1 MRSLFTP
8 LPFVSFRSVRNL
20 RSHLVRSKLYPEERA
35 IGSAKC
41 NSPRCLTCNNVK
53 ECDTFTSHVTKET
66 FKINHRFDC
75 NSKCLIYLLSCKV
88 CGKQYVGSTTDRF
101 RFRWNNYKNCQ
112 RKAERGED
120 HMQKYLHDH
129 FLSEDHDGL
138 VNNVVIIFIDK
149 TDPSDPERR
158 EEFWRTKLRTF
169 APHGLNIE
177 E

>member
-1 MRSLFTP
+1 MPLKSCLFK
-8 LPFVSFRSVRNL
+8 VVFR
-20 RSHLVRSKLYPEERA
+20 
-35 IGSAKC
+35 
-41 NSPRCLTCNNVK
+41 
-53 ECDTFTSHVTKET
+53 DTQMQ
-66 FKINHRFDC
+66 
-75 NSKCLIYLLSCKV
+75 V
-88 CGKQYVGSTTDRF
+88 CGKQYVGSTTDKF

-138 VNNVVIIFIDK
+138 LNNVYIIFIDK

-158 EEFWRTKLRTF
+158 EEFWRTKLRTL
-169 APHGLNIE
+169 APLGLNVE